1 MKEWRGM
8 ICRCVY
14 VCVCVRMCVS
24 ASVSVRVWVCEYVCA
39 FLCACVCACVC
50 EFARIRD
57 ITLSGKP
64 SHPEPCGV
72 QITTSTP

>member
-1 MKEWRGM
+1 MCVYVRM
-8 ICRCVY
+8 CVSVCVY
-14 VCVCVRMCVS
+14 VCV
-24 ASVSVRVWVCEYVCA
+24 WVCEY
-39 FLCACVCACVC
+39 VCACVC

-57 ITLSGKP
+57 ITLPGKP